1 MTTLPK
7 VPISTYRLQFNRDFT
22 FRRAAELVPYLAALG
37 ISHCYAS
44 PYLRARPGSMHGYDI
59 IDHNTLNPEIGSTD
73 DYEYF
78 VGELHRH
85 GMGQILDIVPNH
97 MGVMGAD
104 SAWWLD
110 VLENGE
116 ASVYAEFFDIAWDPV
131 KTELQG
137 KVLIPILDA
146 QYGDALESGAIR
158 LSFDAERGEFS
169 VFCYQQHRFPLDPK
183 EYTRILTLGLEAFE
197 QRLGATHEDLLELES
212 VTTAFSH
219 LAERGN
225 LSPEK
230 KAERAREKEVQKRR
244 LAALVARS
252 TDIREFLTQN
262 VQKLNGTKG
271 DPQSFEGLHELIKA
285 QPFRLA
291 QWRAA
296 ADDIN
301 YRRFFDVNDLA
312 GLRQENDLVFSATH
326 RFVFE
331 LIAAGKVDGLRI
343 DHPDGLYDPAQYF
356 RALRSGV
363 AASGSDHRATPT
375 YVVAEKILTG
385 DERLRKDWPIQGMT
399 GYEFGSLVNGLFVD
413 PAAESKME
421 RTYRAFIGEAM
432 DFGDL
437 VYRCKKLILIV
448 SLASELNVLANALSR
463 IALSN
468 RHTCDFT
475 LNSLRMALADIAASF
490 PVYRT
495 YLNGS
500 QVSDADR
507 QSIERAIA
515 RARNRSHA
523 ADLTIF
529 DFMQR
534 MLLVEMSGQETP
546 EYQRAVLRFAMKFQQ
561 FSGAVAAKGMED
573 TAFYRYNR
581 LVSLNE
587 VGDDPRHFGIT
598 VEEFHRANR
607 RRGQCWPASMLSTS
621 THDSKRSED
630 VRLRIN
636 VLSEIPA
643 LWRLSLRH
651 WRKWNRNRRRLVDGA
666 PAPSRNHESL
676 LYQTLVGTWPLES
689 LDEAGW
695 QKFSERIEQ
704 YMIKA
709 MREAKDSTSWANPN
723 LAYEAATTRFIRS
736 LVLHRKK
743 NRFAAEFPDF
753 HRRISRIAMFHGL
766 SETLL
771 KLTSPGVPDI
781 YQGNEIW
788 SFDLVDPDNRRPVD
802 YERRQNLLGKLPGDD
817 QETRDG
823 AGESRELLDHLED
836 GAAKLFLIRKTLGVR
851 KQHGA
856 LFGSGDYVP
865 LEVQGS
871 QSSHICSFARRKNGE
886 VAIIAVPRLCAALLG
901 EHASN
906 PIGGEVWGDTELRLP
921 DPLRGMKYRNV
932 LTGELLRSGGGGQGI
947 DISALLANFPVALA
961 IAESFTA

>member
-1 MTTLPK
+1 
-7 VPISTYRLQFNRDFT
+7 
-22 FRRAAELVPYLAALG
+22 
-37 ISHCYAS
+37 
-44 PYLRARPGSMHGYDI
+44 
-59 IDHNTLNPEIGSTD
+59 
-73 DYEYF
+73 
-78 VGELHRH
+78 
-85 GMGQILDIVPNH
+85 
-97 MGVMGAD
+97 
-104 SAWWLD
+104 
-110 VLENGE
+110 
-116 ASVYAEFFDIAWDPV
+116 
-131 KTELQG
+131 
-137 KVLIPILDA
+137 
-146 QYGDALESGAIR
+146 
-158 LSFDAERGEFS
+158 
-169 VFCYQQHRFPLDPK
+169 
-183 EYTRILTLGLEAFE
+183 
-197 QRLGATHEDLLELES
+197 
-212 VTTAFSH
+212 
-219 LAERGN
+219 
-225 LSPEK
+225 
-230 KAERAREKEVQKRR
+230 
-244 LAALVARS
+244 
-252 TDIREFLTQN
+252 
-262 VQKLNGTKG
+262 
-271 DPQSFEGLHELIKA
+271 
-285 QPFRLA
+285 
-291 QWRAA
+291 
-296 ADDIN
+296 
-301 YRRFFDVNDLA
+301 
-312 GLRQENDLVFSATH
+312 
-326 RFVFE
+326 
-331 LIAAGKVDGLRI
+331 
-343 DHPDGLYDPAQYF
+343 
-356 RALRSGV
+356 
-363 AASGSDHRATPT
+363 
-375 YVVAEKILTG
+375 
-385 DERLRKDWPIQGMT
+385 
-399 GYEFGSLVNGLFVD
+399 
-413 PAAESKME
+413 
-421 RTYRAFIGEAM
+421 
-432 DFGDL
+432 
-437 VYRCKKLILIV
+437 
-448 SLASELNVLANALSR
+448 
-463 IALSN
+463 
-468 RHTCDFT
+468 
-475 LNSLRMALADIAASF
+475 MALADIAASF

-500 QVSDADR
+500 QVCDADR

-515 RARNRSHA
+515 TARKRSHA

-529 DFMQR
+529 DFIQR

-546 EYQRAVLRFAMKFQQ
+546 DYQRAVLRFAMKFQQ

-587 VGDDPRHFGIT
+587 VGDDPRHFGTT

-607 RRGQCWPASMLSTS
+607 RRAQCWPASMLSTS

-676 LYQTLVGTWPLES
+676 LYQTLVGTWPLET

-723 LAYEAATTRFIRS
+723 LAYEAATTKFIRS

-802 YERRQNLLGKLPGDD
+802 YERRQNLLRKLPGDD
-817 QETRDG
+817 QENRDG
-823 AGESRELLDHLED
+823 AVDSRALLDHLED

-851 KQHGA
+851 KRHYG

-901 EHASN
+901 EQAAN

-921 DPLRGMKYRNV
+921 DPLRGMRYRNV
-932 LTGELLRSGGGGQGI
+932 LTGELLASGEGGQGI
-947 DISALLANFPVALA
+947 NISALLANFPVALA
-961 IAESFTA
+961 IAESAAA